1 MARYKAGKRATQV
14 LRRQWCELSPYLR
27 SLPPTHSGYQQ
38 NGKPLATN
46 GRATQ
51 HVNGDSADADDSGD
65 DAAGL
70 RGDLEKEKTRSQVLE
85 RQLASLR
92 KDLIQKSKSMEA
104 AVSVRQEE
112 LLKEKARSQ
121 ELEKSVQG
129 LRSELS
135 QKSTSTTK
143 DTVTQGKL
151 QELEEHLSARRKEA
165 DDLRKSLGSEKDGRG
180 NERAEADQRLA
191 KVQEEK
197 KQLDTQYKTLLG
209 RVAHIKTTL
218 GDKLKSDAVSIV
230 RFIGYQI
237 PSISKS

>member
-1 MARYKAGKRATQV
+1 MVRIIPY
-14 LRRQWCELSPYLR
+14 PYLR

-38 NGKPLATN
+38 NGKPLVMN

-51 HVNGDSADADDSGD
+51 HVNGDNAGGGDSGD

-70 RGDLEKEKTRSQVLE
+70 REDLEKEKTRSQVLE

-230 RFIGYQI
+230 KYIGCQI
-237 PSISKS
+237 PSLTFPRPVGRA